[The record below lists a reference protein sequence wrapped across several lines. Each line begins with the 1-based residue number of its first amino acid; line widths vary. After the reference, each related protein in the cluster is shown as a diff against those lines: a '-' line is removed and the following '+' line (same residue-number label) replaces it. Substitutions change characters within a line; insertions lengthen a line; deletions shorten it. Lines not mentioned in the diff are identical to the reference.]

1 VGRVAPFCH
10 VVLVDNPEADM
21 TDFPH
26 ADQLRKTSTY
36 LPASWIAAQI
46 TRAGKRGEVETG
58 FFFDDATGTEGPM
71 LRRFLE
77 DHGYTVETTWNRA
90 MLGYHFKVRW

>member
-1 VGRVAPFCH
+1 
-10 VVLVDNPEADM
+10 M

-36 LPASWIAAQI
+36 APASWISAQI

-77 DHGYTVETTWNRA
+77 DHGYVEVS
-90 MLGYHFKVRW
+90 MLESCIQVNPVLAFRGGAR